1 MQKFKSNDRIVV
13 KKHMDRSLD
22 RTESIYRVV
31 NFYKSRDGEYYYEM
45 ELAEPASDYLNNMAL
60 NQEYVEK
67 NYINMDEVYWYF
79 EKKDIEGGWI
89 KYDDRRHTYKEIRE
103 TLAKSGFIENVYPIY
118 AIGFVKFYTI
128 CYNFS

>member
-1 MQKFKSNDRIVV
+1 MQKFKSNDRIVI

-31 NFYKSRDGEYYYEM
+31 DFYKSSIDGEYYYEI

-103 TLAKSGFIENVYPIY
+103 TLAKSGFLENVYPIY
-118 AIGFVKFYTI
+118 AIGFKL
-128 CYNFS
+128 S

>member
-1 MQKFKSNDRIVV
+1 MQKFKSNDRIVL
-13 KKHMDRSLD
+13 KKDMDRPLNK
-22 RTESIYRVV
+22 TLSIYRVV

-89 KYDDRRHTYKEIRE
+89 KYDDRRHTFKEIRE

-118 AIGFVKFYTI
+118 AIGFKLP
-128 CYNFS
+128 

>member
-1 MQKFKSNDRIVV
+1 MQKFKSNDRIVL
-13 KKHMDRSLD
+13 KKDMDRPLD
-22 RTESIYRVV
+22 KTESIYRVV

-89 KYDDRRHTYKEIRE
+89 KYDDRRHTFKEIRE

-118 AIGFVKFYTI
+118 ARGFKLP
-128 CYNFS
+128 

>member
-1 MQKFKSNDRIVV
+1 MQKFKSNDRIVL
-13 KKHMDRSLD
+13 KKHMDRPLD

-31 NFYKSRDGEYYYEM
+31 DFYKSRDGEYYYEI
-45 ELAEPASDYLNNMAL
+45 ELAEPSSEYRNNNAL

-118 AIGFVKFYTI
+118 AIGFKMP
-128 CYNFS
+128 

>member
-1 MQKFKSNDRIVV
+1 MQKFKSNDRIVL
-13 KKHMDRSLD
+13 KKDMDRPLNK
-22 RTESIYRVV
+22 TLSIYRVV
-31 NFYKSRDGEYYYEM
+31 NFYKSRDGEYYYEI

-118 AIGFVKFYTI
+118 AIGFKLP
-128 CYNFS
+128 

>member
-1 MQKFKSNDRIVV
+1 MQKFKSNDRIVL
-13 KKHMDRSLD
+13 KKDMDRPLD
-22 RTESIYRVV
+22 KTEAIYRVV

-103 TLAKSGFIENVYPIY
+103 TLAKSGFLENVYPIY
-118 AIGFVKFYTI
+118 AIGFKLP
-128 CYNFS
+128 

>member
-1 MQKFKSNDRIVV
+1 MQKFKSNDRIVL
-13 KKHMDRSLD
+13 KKDMDRPLD
-22 RTESIYRVV
+22 KTLSIYRVV

-60 NQEYVEK
+60 NQEYVEE

-79 EKKDIEGGWI
+79 EKKDNIEGGWI
-89 KYDDRRHTYKEIRE
+89 KYDDRRHTFKEIRE

-118 AIGFVKFYTI
+118 AIGFKLP
-128 CYNFS
+128 

>member
-1 MQKFKSNDRIVV
+1 MQKFKSNDRIVI
-13 KKHMDRSLD
+13 KKHMDRPLD

-45 ELAEPASDYLNNMAL
+45 ESAEPASDYLNNMAL

-118 AIGFVKFYTI
+118 AIGFKLP
-128 CYNFS
+128 

>member
-1 MQKFKSNDRIVV
+1 MQKFKSNDRIVL
-13 KKHMDRSLD
+13 KKNMDRPLD
-22 RTESIYRVV
+22 KTESIYRVV

-89 KYDDRRHTYKEIRE
+89 KYDDRRHTFKEIRE

-118 AIGFVKFYTI
+118 AIGFKLP
-128 CYNFS
+128 

>member
-1 MQKFKSNDRIVV
+1 MQKFKSNDRIVL
-13 KKHMDRSLD
+13 KKDMDRPLD
-22 RTESIYRVV
+22 KTLSIYRVV

-89 KYDDRRHTYKEIRE
+89 KYDDRRHTFKEIRE

-118 AIGFVKFYTI
+118 AIGFKLP
-128 CYNFS
+128 

>member
-1 MQKFKSNDRIVV
+1 MQKFKSNDRIVL
-13 KKHMDRSLD
+13 KKDMDRPLD
-22 RTESIYRVV
+22 KTLSIYRVV

-103 TLAKSGFIENVYPIY
+103 TLAKSGFLENAYPIY
-118 AIGFVKFYTI
+118 AIGFKLP
-128 CYNFS
+128 